1 MKHFLL
7 LLALLIPLAGPM
19 PVGAS
24 SAKGASPHAVA
35 SQAPSQLRREV
46 FGFALAS
53 SLADPTVGYP
63 SWNFSLLSTVAF
75 FGLHINDDG
84 TIANDQGLTEW
95 NSSDLTNMLSAAH
108 AKGAR
113 VVLTVIK
120 QDFASG
126 TPSMCAAL
134 ANRATTVGQT
144 IAQVTAKGV
153 DGLNVDYEGLNGTC
167 PNGQTARSMM
177 TDFAA
182 QLRAA
187 LPAGSYLSVDTYAS
201 SATDPLGFFD
211 VPGLNAYVDS
221 FFVMAYDL
229 EYSNYGRAPTSCSS
243 FCLGPTAPL
252 SGYYYNDT
260 TTASQYVSV
269 VGASKTILGVPYY
282 GRKSCVGSV
291 TPNAIPT
298 GAVTADTYLNA
309 STEASSSEVQAGS
322 YATHLDANDPSG
334 QERWD
339 TWYNTTLGCTREMY
353 WDDTT
358 SLGLKYDLVN
368 QDGLRGVGIFN
379 LNYGGGAPELWS
391 LISSHFVGCTNA
403 SVNTSAAT
411 PQTVGTQVQ
420 LTATSSNCPNPRYQF
435 YLLPPGGTWS
445 IVQPYSNT
453 ATYTW
458 NTAGLAAGT
467 YRFSV
472 WARDTLSASAYDT
485 FSAFDYVL
493 TIAPCTSMS
502 ASASPPSSASVGTP
516 VTVTGSA
523 TGCPNPSYEFWLLPP
538 GGTWFVA
545 QGYSTRAAF
554 SWITGGKAAGSY
566 RFSVWA
572 RDASS
577 SAAYDAFSAFQYPLT
592 LATCTGMTATAS
604 PATSANVGST
614 VTVTG
619 AATGCPNPQYE
630 FWLLPPGGIWA
641 VARGYSSNAGFTW
654 NTAGKP
660 QGSYRFSVWARDAS
674 SSASYDAF
682 SAFQYSLA
690 VVPCTGMS
698 ATTSPAT
705 SATAG
710 TTVTVTGAATGC
722 PNPQYQF
729 YLLPPGGTW
738 TLVRGYQPSASF
750 TWNTAGLPAGTYRFS
765 VWARDASSSAS
776 YDAFSAFNYP
786 LT

>member
-1 MKHFLL
+1 MKHLL
-7 LLALLIPLAGPM
+7 LLLVLVTPLAGSM
-19 PVGAS
+19 PVAAS
-24 SAKGASPHAVA
+24 SAPGASRHAIA
-35 SQAPSQLRREV
+35 SQATSPLRREV

-53 SLADPTVGYP
+53 SLADPTFGYP

-75 FGLHINDDG
+75 FGLHVNDDG

-95 NSSDLTNMLSAAH
+95 NSSDLTNLLSAAH

-153 DGLNVDYEGLNGTC
+153 DGLNIDYEGLNGTC

-182 QLRAA
+182 RLRAA

-229 EYSNYGRAPTSCSS
+229 EYSNYSRSPPSCTS

-260 TTASQYVSV
+260 TTASQYMSV

-309 STEASSSEVQAGS
+309 STEASSPEVQAGS
-322 YATHLDANDPSG
+322 YATHRDANDPGG

-339 TWYNTTLGCTREMY
+339 TWYNTTLSCTREMY

-411 PQTVGTQVQ
+411 PQAVGTQVQ

-445 IVQPYSNT
+445 IAQPYSNT
-453 ATYTW
+453 ATFTW
-458 NTAGLAAGT
+458 NTAGLPAGT

-472 WARDTLSASAYDT
+472 WARDAISAGAYDT

-493 TIAPCTSMS
+493 TTAPCTSMT
-502 ASASPPSSASVGTP
+502 ASASPPSSAGVGTA
-516 VTVTGSA
+516 VTVTGA
-523 TGCPNPSYEFWLLPP
+523 AGGCPNPSYEFWLLPP
-538 GGTWFVA
+538 GGIWFVA
-545 QGYSTRAAF
+545 QGYSTKTTF
-554 SWITGGKAAGSY
+554 SWSTAGKATGSY

-592 LATCTGMTATAS
+592 LATCTAMAASAS

-641 VARGYSSNAGFTW
+641 VARGYSSNPTFAW

-698 ATTSPAT
+698 ATTSPVT

-710 TTVTVTGAATGC
+710 TTITVTGAATGC
-722 PNPQYQF
+722 PNPQYEF

-738 TLVRGYQPSASF
+738 TLVRGYQGSATF
-750 TWNTAGLPAGTYRFS
+750 TWNTTGQPTGTYRFS